1 MALPPT
7 ASLDT
12 EHTPEAVDA
21 SWAFYGLHPTVSPDI
36 ASVSVTSQVNKVVCD
51 PLILLFF
58 FMQLVF
64 GAKNVLL
71 ELSIGFGALEL
82 GDPIQHFSTE
92 WLGTNTKPQIP
103 IINSNPRNQH
113 AF

>member
-1 MALPPT
+1 
-7 ASLDT
+7 
-12 EHTPEAVDA
+12 
-21 SWAFYGLHPTVSPDI
+21 
-36 ASVSVTSQVNKVVCD
+36 
-51 PLILLFF
+51 
-58 FMQLVF
+58 MQLVF

-92 WLGTNTKPQIP
+92 WLGTNTKPPIP
-103 IINSNPRNQH
+103 IINPNPRNQH